1 MAKTALLISS
11 GNYDDS
17 RLRDLPS
24 SVPDAARLAKLLT
37 NSDLGGF
44 ETRIV
49 NNATLITVQRSI
61 HDTLT
66 RADAD
71 DLVIIYLSGHGL
83 KDLFGRFY
91 LALPETDLSALPA
104 TALSGRYIREQINDA
119 AVRKIVIV
127 LDSCF
132 SGAFGRDL
140 IAKSVIVA
148 DGTPDEFTEGTGH
161 AILAASSPVQYAL
174 EDGSGSAPTSVFT
187 RAICDG
193 IATGAADLDGD
204 GWISLNDLF
213 EYSAK
218 EVSERYPLQT
228 PQMSCFG
235 LDRDLKLLRAPSFP
249 REFSE
254 LGGDVEEALKS
265 NHTELRMAAVSV
277 LGRMT
282 HSKNT
287 ERSSAA
293 LRMLRKA
300 RGDHHPAVAE
310 SIARRIAAAPKA
322 PRRTAAIRDVEEKKV
337 HSSRWV
343 ETRGFGLATAARTA
357 ANFTNG
363 DYEQLNSVHF
373 RSELGWLTVWATD
386 RYRVDVWDVPTEASG
401 EPFELSISA
410 TEVHSLKIFNRSEKL
425 RMEAG
430 EVFAEFDS
438 DGKVISLG
446 CTTFDNLPDY
456 ERLIRKTYATH
467 VQVARAPLLDAIE
480 RVVNRSPKSN
490 TPIVLDFGVSGHSE
504 IGIRFPKNRKPLEV
518 LPIEH
523 SGSEVSIGLSPIFT
537 LGALSSFS
545 ERTVDISVSEPD
557 KPLLFSAEDEPS
569 HRHILMPVRLAE
581 WKRAS

>member
-1 MAKTALLISS
+1 
-11 GNYDDS
+11 
-17 RLRDLPS
+17 
-24 SVPDAARLAKLLT
+24 VPDAARFAKLLQ
-37 NSDLGGF
+37 NPDLGGF
-44 ETRIV
+44 DTRIV
-49 NNATLITVQRSI
+49 NNATLIAVQRSL
-61 HDTLT
+61 HDTLA

-71 DLVIIYLSGHGL
+71 DLIIVYLSGHGL

-104 TALSGRYIREQINDA
+104 TSLSGRYIREQISDA
-119 AVRKIVIV
+119 AARKIIII

-140 IAKSVIVA
+140 IAKSVVVA

-161 AILAASSPVQYAL
+161 AILAASSPIQYAL

-187 RAICDG
+187 RAICNG

-235 LDRDLKLLRAPSFP
+235 LDRDLKLLRAPSLP
-249 REFSE
+249 RKYSE
-254 LGGDVEEALKS
+254 IGADVEEALKS
-265 NHTELRMAAVSV
+265 DHTELRLAAVSV

-282 HSKNT
+282 HSKNAG
-287 ERSSAA
+287 RSSAA
-293 LRMLRKA
+293 LRALRRA
-300 RGDHHPAVAE
+300 RGDYHPAVAE
-310 SIARRIAAAPKA
+310 SIARRIASAPKA
-322 PRRTAAIRDVEEKKV
+322 PRRTAAIRHIEEKKV

-343 ETRGFGLATAARTA
+343 EVYGPDLARATRTA
-357 ANFTNG
+357 ASFTNEG
-363 DYEQLNSVHF
+363 FERLNSVHF
-373 RSELGWLTVWATD
+373 KSERGWLTVWATD
-386 RYRVDVWDVPTEASG
+386 RYRVDVWDIPTAASG
-401 EPFELSISA
+401 ESFELSIA
-410 TEVHSLKIFNRSEKL
+410 APEVHSLKIFNLNGEL

-446 CTTFDNLPDY
+446 CAKLDNLPNY
-456 ERLIRKTYATH
+456 KALIRDTYATH

-480 RVVNRSPKSN
+480 RVVNRSREKN
-490 TPIVLDFGVSGHSE
+490 APIILDFGVGGHSE
-504 IGIRFPKNRKPLEV
+504 IAIRFPRGRKPLDV
-518 LPIEH
+518 LPVEH
-523 SGSEVSIGLSPIFT
+523 SGNEVSLGLSPVFA
-537 LGALSSFS
+537 LAALSSFS
-545 ERTVDISVSEPD
+545 ERTVEISVSEPD
-557 KPLLFSAEDEPS
+557 KPLLLSAEDDPS

-581 WKRAS
+581 WKRP